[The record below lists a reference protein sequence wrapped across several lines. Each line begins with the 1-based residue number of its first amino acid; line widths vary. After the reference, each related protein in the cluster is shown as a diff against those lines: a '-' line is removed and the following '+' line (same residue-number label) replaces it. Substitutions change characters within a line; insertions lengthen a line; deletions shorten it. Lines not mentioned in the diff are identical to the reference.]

1 MFVSVVACIGTLL
14 TNLITFHLLR
24 NCSNLWTV
32 DLGIVLP
39 KEGFNTMAMNFVMM
53 WVFPDICTSF
63 SHYSQQNN
71 SSSNTI
77 DDFIL
82 NLLEICVIYDNKLQN
97 NVIALINPDSPF
109 CFVQIRNVNT
119 KRCLGELPSFLFP
132 ILERISSCP
141 TFKNADPDRIVLD
154 QLTVW

>member
-1 MFVSVVACIGTLL
+1 MSFA
-14 TNLITFHLLR
+14 
-24 NCSNLWTV
+24 
-32 DLGIVLP
+32 
-39 KEGFNTMAMNFVMM
+39 
-53 WVFPDICTSF
+53 DICTSF
-63 SHYSQQNN
+63 SRYSQQNN

-119 KRCLGELPSFLFP
+119 KRCLGELPSFLSP
-132 ILERISSCP
+132 ILERISLCP

-154 QLTVW
+154 QLTVC